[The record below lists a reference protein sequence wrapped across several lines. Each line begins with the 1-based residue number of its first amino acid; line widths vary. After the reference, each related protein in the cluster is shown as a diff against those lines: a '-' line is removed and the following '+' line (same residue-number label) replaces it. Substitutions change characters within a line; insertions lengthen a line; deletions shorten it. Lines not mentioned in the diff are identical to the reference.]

1 MKTLEVTLP
10 PLHEAQLAIDEHPAR
25 FKVVNCGRR
34 FGKTALGVRAA
45 IRVAVDGG
53 FAWWVAP
60 TYPIAGIGWDV
71 LKHYARQFPDGMC
84 SVKEADRLVTFP
96 GGGAVQVKSADNPD
110 SLRGRGLDYVV
121 LDEAAYIPER
131 AWTEALR
138 PALSDRKGGALFIST
153 PSGRNWFYRL
163 YMRGMDGGLWG
174 EWASFCFPTS
184 ANPYIDALEIEAA
197 RLELPAE
204 VFAQEYE
211 AAFTDD
217 AGMVFRGVRECIG
230 VGDAVGRIVAG
241 LDWAQSKDY
250 TALALVDDAGQV
262 VALDRFNQIGW
273 QVQRDRV
280 MATVQRYGVD
290 EIVAEY
296 NSIGGPNIEELQA
309 AGLPVT
315 AFNTSNES
323 KTRVIQQ
330 LVGAFERREIRIP
343 NDPVLI
349 GELEAYEAKRLPSG
363 KWQYNAPEGMHDDT
377 VIALALAW
385 EARLAQG
392 RYVVTVSDNP
402 FF

>member
-1 MKTLEVTLP
+1 MVDITVTFP
-10 PLHEAQLAIDEHPAR
+10 ALHEAQQLIDEHPAR

-34 FGKTALGVRAA
+34 FGKTELGVDTAV
-45 IRVAVDGG
+45 RVAVRGG

-71 LKHYARQFPDGMC
+71 LKRYARQIPGV
-84 SVKEADRLVTFP
+84 SVKEADRQVTFP

-163 YMRGMDGGLWG
+163 YQRGQQDGG
-174 EWASFCFPTS
+174 EWASFWFPTS

-230 VGDAVGRIVAG
+230 TGQPSGRIVAG

-250 TALALVDDAGQV
+250 TALILVDDAGQV

-280 MATVQRYGVD
+280 MATVQRYGVT

-315 AFNTSNES
+315 AFNTTNES

-343 NDPVLI
+343 NDAVLI

-363 KWQYNAPEGMHDDT
+363 KWQYSAPEGMHDDT

-392 RYVVTVSDNP
+392 RYTVQVTNNP
-402 FF
+402 FYG